1 MRMLRASDFVPAFPS
16 LFLLRMQP
24 GCNNNKTFY
33 YTVCAK
39 RACLNIFIYLI
50 LDWLEHVNKISL
62 EYAYPYVIEL
72 PIRRYYCSL
81 LWPIGT
87 SSFKVEIYGRHLVL
101 LYLCPAESFT

>member
-1 MRMLRASDFVPAFPS
+1 MLRASDFVPAFPS

-62 EYAYPYVIEL
+62 EYGAGHLAVL
-72 PIRRYYCSL
+72 ASWHSRRVSQKWVVFIKTRKL
-81 LWPIGT
+81 
-87 SSFKVEIYGRHLVL
+87 KVY
-101 LYLCPAESFT
+101 